1 MKYIRARALL
11 LCAGIATCAPVWAQ
25 VDDMPLK
32 RSDIGKGGGVA
43 GLDATRRV
51 TNDVSNNTVVS
62 RHIEFPDHNQE
73 IVFNTGSP
81 DSNNRQI
88 HIGYDL
94 DKKKVYFTN
103 DHYGNIYDFNG
114 TIKTSSL
121 RADDVV
127 PSRLLLENP
136 GNSVVFNTNSLD
148 SNNPYVRIGWDPTK
162 NALVFTNDR
171 YGNEFR
177 FEGNVNARGINAE
190 GMKPGLV
197 EFDKPGKEIVF
208 DTLSLDTNNQKVHIG
223 YDLASNSVYFTN
235 QRYGNNYSFNG
246 PVRAS
251 DFVLNG
257 GRLLDAGYFAA
268 DAFSKGA
275 PDNDR
280 SRLWMSNGAD
290 WGNLHPDTLML
301 GGARDGQYMHIKATC
316 TNTSGG
322 DEGGSC
328 YQFTDMRGPQNFHRG
343 GAGNTDG
350 INIDARSQGNGPL
363 DMLGGNELI
372 TNADGTHRV
381 GGSLHETLALA
392 KAGQSFIN
400 MTEVTT
406 CGPNLTCLASGAK
419 FRTKDGTLVDEAPVI
434 AEDVPIFAADGKTQI
449 GVDHRVTLSSGYSL
463 ASDLAAHA
471 TLTLKVVS
479 RDGKAY
485 AYRFRNAHEVVVY
498 PKLSDEEAAVFRGRM
513 SMFTNIV
520 NGMASTEKGGNTD
533 YPNYYYGY
541 FAGLDTSTGDDGTGI
556 YVEASFYPGTSSAR
570 AGFVTLAHP
579 DVDRFGV
586 TGQPGT
592 NKGDQ
597 IDFSGISYTG
607 PDGKVYQSTQTHRYR
622 YPALFFGMSTKNFNS
637 YSLQQYTRPV
647 DGLTRAFDNEWDFW
661 MTGTHPGETSS
672 RGLTMTWG
680 GSTLPLSPDSWMLN
694 LAGNN
699 VMPVGLDV
707 NGVFPYGG
715 RLIRSDAAFNV
726 FRNRDGNAPGNVGD
740 TQSVI
745 SLGQGIMGSE
755 FRDSYAVSAAAE
767 RGATHLVVK
776 GVIAGYLRA
785 SPAALQMTSSNAAI
799 QAALPQGTNTITAI
813 NVDER
818 AGVTQIDLAQP
829 LAAAISANGAT
840 ISFALP
846 SKFVALHGYVSRDGQ
861 ENPSYHLGALESGD
875 DLEYVARP
883 DCSDASKISCHQAG
897 QLVFD
902 PAGIPS
908 GIGLGVGKGSEMDY
922 SLVARA
928 KGNVV
933 ITHGL
938 ELGSARGGQNPRL
951 VGQGADTVQFL
962 AASGEPARLNVGTL
976 IQKLETPASSSAAC
990 SPGQTQDDSNYHYV
1004 CVASNRWKRVAL
1016 SDF

>member
-1 MKYIRARALL
+1 MKHIRARALL

-25 VDDMPLK
+25 VDDTPLK

-43 GLDATRRV
+43 GLDASRQI
-51 TNDVSNNTVVS
+51 TNDVSNNAVVT
-62 RHIEFPDHNQE
+62 RRVEFPNHNQE
-73 IVFNTGSP
+73 IIFNTNSP
-81 DSNNRQI
+81 DSNNRQV

-94 DKKKVYFTN
+94 DNNKVYFTN
-103 DHYGNIYDFNG
+103 GKYGNDYEFNG
-114 TIKTSSL
+114 TVKAPAM
-121 RADDVV
+121 RAENVI

-136 GNSVVFNTNSLD
+136 GNSVVFNTNSPD
-148 SNNPYVRIGWDPTK
+148 TNNPYVRIGYDPSK
-162 NALVFTNDR
+162 SALVFTNDR
-171 YGNEFR
+171 YGNNFQ
-177 FEGNVNARGINAE
+177 FDGNVITRGLNTDGVNAGR
-190 GMKPGLV
+190 V

-208 DTLSLDTNNQKVHIG
+208 DTNSPDTNNQQVHIG
-223 YDLASNSVYFTN
+223 YDLANNNVYFTN
-235 QRYGNNYSFNG
+235 QKYGNNYSFNG
-246 PVRAS
+246 PVRAN
-251 DFVLNG
+251 DFILNG
-257 GRLLDAGYFAA
+257 GRLLDAGYFAP
-268 DAFSKGA
+268 DAFNKGV

-328 YQFTDMRGPQNFHRG
+328 YQFTDMRGPQYFHRG

-350 INIDARSQGNGPL
+350 INIDARSQGNAPL

-392 KAGQSFIN
+392 NAGQGFIS
-400 MTEVTT
+400 MAEITT

-419 FRTKDGTLVDEAPVI
+419 FRAKDGTLVDEAPAI
-434 AEDVPIFAADGKTQI
+434 AEEVPIFAADGKTQI
-449 GVDHRVTLSSGYSL
+449 GTDHRVTLSSGYTL
-463 ASDLAAHA
+463 ASDLQAHA
-471 TLTLKVVS
+471 MLTLKVVS

-485 AYRFRNAHEVVVY
+485 AYRFKNAHEVVVY
-498 PKLSDEEAAVFRGRM
+498 PKLSDEEAAVFRGRV
-513 SMFTNIV
+513 SIFTNIV

-556 YVEASFYPGTSSAR
+556 YVEATFYPGTSSSR
-570 AGFVTLAHP
+570 PGFVTLAHP
-579 DVDRFGV
+579 NVDEFGV

-597 IDFSGISYTG
+597 IDFAGISYTG
-607 PDGKVYQSTQTHRYR
+607 PDGKTYQSTQTHRYR

-637 YSLQQYTRPV
+637 YSLQQYTSPV

-680 GSTLPLSPDSWMLN
+680 GSYQPLAPDSWMLN
-694 LAGNN
+694 LAGFN

-726 FRNRDGNAPGNVGD
+726 FRNRDVNAPGAVGD
-740 TQSVI
+740 SQSVI
-745 SLGQGIMGSE
+745 SLGQGVLGNE
-755 FRDSYAVSAAAE
+755 FRDTYTISAPAE
-767 RGATHLVVK
+767 RGATRLVLK

-785 SPAALQMTSSNAAI
+785 SPAALQMSSSSASV
-799 QAALPQGTNTITAI
+799 QAVLPQGTKTIKAI
-813 NVDER
+813 SVDEQ
-818 AGVTQIDLAQP
+818 AGLTQIDLKQP
-829 LAAAISANGAT
+829 LSGALPATGAT
-840 ISFALP
+840 ISLALP
-846 SKFVALHGYVSRDGQ
+846 AKFMALHGYVSRDGQ

-883 DCSDASKISCHQAG
+883 DCSDALQISCHQAG

-902 PAGIPS
+902 PAGVPS
-908 GIGLGVGKGSEMDY
+908 GIGLGVGKGSEMD
-922 SLVARA
+922 LALIAKAR
-928 KGNVV
+928 GDVV
-933 ITHGL
+933 VTHGL
-938 ELGSARGGQNPRL
+938 ELGSARDGRNPRIL
-951 VGQGADTVQFL
+951 GQGFDSIQL
-962 AASGEPARLNVGTL
+962 LSASGEAAQLKVGAV
-976 IQKLETPASSSAAC
+976 IQKLATPASSTASC
-990 SPGQTQDDSNYHYV
+990 NPGQMQDDSNYHYV

-1016 SDF
+1016 SDY